1 MTNGTCWSDAS
12 DDVAAPKDV
21 QPELGITMKSTRSA
35 RRRKARQ
42 AARSIE
48 SASTTSGTTASGS
61 EEDLHSRTK
70 LNSQALPPTAVAKAK
85 LNSQALPFVPK
96 SAASSEVLHRQ
107 DVSTIIGSVVKA
119 LSSAEEAQ
127 KVRTTEASMG
137 RSVTLHAELRQ
148 SVASFAKSRHAA
160 AHSLKALAKQAFLDA
175 TSQCP
180 HTYLIGYLDRPFTD
194 AGDCSFSAAIAS
206 VPPSEEARACWHYY
220 QRGFCP
226 CSQSCTFRHPD
237 AKELTRVWVTCSK

>member
-1 MTNGTCWSDAS
+1 
-12 DDVAAPKDV
+12 
-21 QPELGITMKSTRSA
+21 MKSTRSA

-61 EEDLHSRTK
+61 EEDLQSRKSTDNK
-70 LNSQALPPTAVAKAK
+70 HTVDPTPPQWIRAK
-85 LNSQALPFVPK
+85 LNSQALPFMPK